1 MKDPAL
7 EAFVVALERHWT
19 ERRGAPHTLSP
30 RDFALA
36 RSWFEAGVPVGAVI
50 EGIGRALEKDP
61 ASSSLAFCRP
71 FVESSAARVR
81 TTGAASPVSPVSSD
95 AQGAALGESLSA
107 LVAALGRLG
116 PPAPFERAWR
126 TLREIEDLLGVAPKP
141 NWVYLREK
149 LGEADAL
156 VSRAAL
162 EALSDADRHALDAE
176 ADAAARRQRG
186 RVDGAALALSVR
198 RYLLRRARE
207 RLGLPPPLDVD

>member
-1 MKDPAL
+1 MKDPEL

-19 ERRGAPHTLSP
+19 QRRGAPHTLSP

-71 FVESSAARVR
+71 FVESSAAWVR
-81 TTGAASPVSPVSSD
+81 TTGAASPASSD
-95 AQGAALGESLSA
+95 AHGAALGQNLSA

-162 EALSDADRHALDAE
+162 EALSAADRHALDAE